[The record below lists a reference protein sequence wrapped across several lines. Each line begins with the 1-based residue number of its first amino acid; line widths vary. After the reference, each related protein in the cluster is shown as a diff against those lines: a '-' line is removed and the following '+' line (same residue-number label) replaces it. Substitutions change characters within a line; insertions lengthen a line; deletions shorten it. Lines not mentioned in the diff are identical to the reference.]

1 MYRFLKLYVSVFK
14 GVFFPI
20 GHHLLNCRNSLSLS
34 FCYYI
39 DIHIDIHIDII
50 YNLLGIFLFFRK
62 LHGLTQTQQ
71 KKKKKKSDTTDV
83 KIVFHLC
90 VFMSNFIS

>member
-14 GVFFPI
+14 GVFFP
-20 GHHLLNCRNSLSLS
+20 
-34 FCYYI
+34 
-39 DIHIDIHIDII
+39 
-50 YNLLGIFLFFRK
+50 IFLFFRK